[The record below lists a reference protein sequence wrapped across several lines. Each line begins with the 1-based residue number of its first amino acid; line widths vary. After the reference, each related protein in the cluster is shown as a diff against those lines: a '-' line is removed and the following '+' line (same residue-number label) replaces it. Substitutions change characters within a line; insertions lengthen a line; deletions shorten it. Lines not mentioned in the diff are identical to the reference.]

1 MRSGWTMRLRAR
13 SRRWLAGLPGA
24 DGAGL
29 SLAQSARTRNSGRRS
44 TAGPLAGLLAWAAL
58 FAALGLL
65 TGAAW
70 SLLPS
75 WLAVSFALTLH

>member
-1 MRSGWTMRLRAR
+1 MLIGWTMRLRAQ

-24 DGAGL
+24 TGFGL
-29 SLAQSARTRNSGRRS
+29 SLAQSERTRDFGRRS
-44 TAGPLAGLLAWAAL
+44 AVGQLASLLAWAAL

-65 TGAAW
+65 TGAVW